1 MHLFFHSAV
10 VVAAVDTDV
19 VVAELYA
26 SKQILAA
33 WDICQ
38 QLLHEDLHIRRIFP
52 LSLCIL
58 LPNGRFLR
66 SEGRLIERHR
76 PAVCPSFRYLL
87 HCNTR

>member
-33 WDICQ
+33 WGSCQ
-38 QLLHEDLHIRRIFP
+38 QLLHEDLHI
-52 LSLCIL
+52 
-58 LPNGRFLR
+58 GRNF
-66 SEGRLIERHR
+66 S
-76 PAVCPSFRYLL
+76 SFAL
-87 HCNTR
+87 HSVAKWPISSTAKAG